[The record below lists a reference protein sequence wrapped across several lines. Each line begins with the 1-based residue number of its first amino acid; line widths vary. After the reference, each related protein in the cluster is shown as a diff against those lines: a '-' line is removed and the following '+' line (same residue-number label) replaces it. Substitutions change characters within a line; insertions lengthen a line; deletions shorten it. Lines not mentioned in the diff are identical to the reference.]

1 MGTSF
6 TNPIGRVSRQLYHE
20 SSRLRSPRDS
30 DVVQRAWRKN
40 STLELQV
47 AKACQAIEQIQ
58 RELNRLRRRIGAAD
72 VSPSTPGT
80 GMIFRGIWNIATDD
94 YVSQNVVFRTPDGGS
109 AGTYIGLLDNIPT
122 GTAPETGAPWWAA
135 FPYPP
140 PGVWG

>member
-6 TNPIGRVSRQLYHE
+6 TNPIGRGSRTLYHE
-20 SSRLRSPRDS
+20 SSRLRSHRDS
-30 DVVQRAWRKN
+30 DVVPKIWQKN
-40 STLELQV
+40 LRIEQQLYR
-47 AKACQAIEQIQ
+47 ACQAVEQMQ
-58 RELNRLRRRIGAAD
+58 REINRLRRRIGSAE
-72 VSPSTPGT
+72 VSPPSQGT
-80 GMIFRGIWNIATDD
+80 GMIFRGIWNSATAD